1 MKNLVMMI
9 MVLAL
14 TSCSE
19 VLLLGSIG
27 GTVVSQSP
35 AIKAYNGVDA
45 VTIMK
50 TKKDIKK
57 HVYDK
62 LKGEMTDKLYE
73 ATKKEV
79 MSEHEEYKNADVPK
93 EIWIERNKYLHQHI
107 DMLTEE
113 LIKVR
118 LDNKKLSK
126 QIEDQIKQFRNTGG
140 L

>member
-1 MKNLVMMI
+1 MKNLIMI
-9 MVLAL
+9 VIILVL

-19 VLLLGSIG
+19 VLLISSIG

-62 LKGEMTDKLYE
+62 LKGEND
-73 ATKKEV
+73 
-79 MSEHEEYKNADVPK
+79 
-93 EIWIERNKYLHQHI
+93 R
-107 DMLTEE
+107 
-113 LIKVR
+113 
-118 LDNKKLSK
+118 
-126 QIEDQIKQFRNTGG
+126 
-140 L
+140 